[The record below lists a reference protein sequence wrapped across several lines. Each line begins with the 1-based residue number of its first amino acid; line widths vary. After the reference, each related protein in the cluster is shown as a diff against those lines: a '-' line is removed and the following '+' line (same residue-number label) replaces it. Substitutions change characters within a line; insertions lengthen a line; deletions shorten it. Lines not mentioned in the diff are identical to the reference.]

1 MFTYDT
7 KYIEYSGDE
16 YIHKGTKKNSAAPN
30 IWVFNLW

>member
-16 YIHKGTKKNSAAPN
+16 YIHKGTKKKQRCTKHLG
-30 IWVFNLW
+30 F